1 MIIVIKLSRSVLIST
16 FHLILINI
24 NINKKNLDIY
34 IMKRK
39 ILKYEIYRFKLF
51 EIPGFVTFAFLL
63 LIKLI
68 YEKFNL
74 FILFLHIRLFK

>member
-51 EIPGFVTFAFLL
+51 EIPAFVTFAFLL